1 MEKEPEGR
9 EPPWLGRKRD
19 VGGCGV
25 CDCDDAYNLMCRKG
39 VSQEN
44 RERLE
49 RTSQM
54 RWTWEPVGDKK
65 RTTNGTV

>member
-1 MEKEPEGR
+1 MEESKGHEPSY
-9 EPPWLGRKRD
+9 LGRKRD

-25 CDCDDAYNLMCRKG
+25 CYGDDAYNLMCPKG

-49 RTSQM
+49 RTSLM
-54 RWTWEPVGDKK
+54 RWTWEPTSDKK
-65 RTTNGTV
+65 RATNGTV

>member
-1 MEKEPEGR
+1 M
-9 EPPWLGRKRD
+9 
-19 VGGCGV
+19 

-39 VSQEN
+39 MAREN

-49 RTSQM
+49 QTSHM
-54 RWTWEPVGDKK
+54 RWTWEPTSDKR